1 MTAQIFTQIFS
12 SKQHND
18 SDNQHK
24 GSVPHSA
31 SEVTPQEE
39 VSDNYLFEN
48 EEEGQ
53 LAVDVYQTDDYII
66 IRSTVAGVKPED
78 LNISIDGD
86 MVTIKGKREEEEE
99 ISDDNYL
106 YKECYWGSFSRSI
119 ILPVEVK
126 GEEAEAT
133 LKNGIL
139 TIKLPKV
146 KKTKNVSI
154 KVNAE

>member
-12 SKQHND
+12 SKQQGN
-18 SDNQHK
+18 SPQ
-24 GSVPHSA
+24 
-31 SEVTPQEE
+31 QEE
-39 VSDNYLFEN
+39 NVHPASQPANQQAADDSYLFEN

-53 LAVDVYQTDDYII
+53 LAVDVYQTDDHIV

-86 MVTIKGKREEEEE
+86 MVTIKGQRQEEEE

>member
-12 SKQHND
+12 SKQQGN
-18 SDNQHK
+18 
-24 GSVPHSA
+24 SA
-31 SEVTPQEE
+31 QQEE
-39 VSDNYLFEN
+39 NVHPTSQPANQQAADESYLFEN

-53 LAVDVYQTDDYII
+53 LAVDVYQTDDHIV

-86 MVTIKGKREEEEE
+86 MVTIKGQRREEEE

-119 ILPVEVK
+119 ILTVEVK